1 MRQQEGSA
9 QEGAENENA
18 ANAQWSQQMPTA
30 GTLTRRGCRRSR
42 GRVAGVY
49 QALLLSKSS

>member
-1 MRQQEGSA
+1 MSQQEGSA